1 MVLQVP
7 STSLSTAALCEAA
20 AEQFENCHHSIDTVA
35 CIEIFALLNLLTQD
49 LILSHPNNLILTHA
63 CSTATT
69 LPSKMFFVVSLVIVL
84 LLFHALF
91 AV

>member
-20 AEQFENCHHSIDTVA
+20 AEGFEKCYHSVDTVA
-35 CIEIFALLNLLTQD
+35 CIKIFALLNLLTQD
-49 LILSHPNNLILTHA
+49 LIISHPILTKA
-63 CSTATT
+63 CT
-69 LPSKMFFVVSLVIVL
+69 LPFKIFFVTIIVVL
-84 LLFHALF
+84 LLFHAFF